1 MQCNC
6 TKFGNLAVFNLE
18 GTKKS
23 RLLIFLVSNSLIF
36 EFEMTNGYPND
47 QNITSKIIYG
57 YLSAFSQKLNLQSK
71 LSIVQII
78 KGKVVTFGAR
88 NEYKII
94 LYSQSRLP
102 SPIEQIYSGLN
113 IFEN

>member
-23 RLLIFLVSNSLIF
+23 DFFLVSKTFIF
-36 EFEMTNGYPND
+36 KFEMTDGYPNY

-57 YLSAFSQKLNLQSK
+57 YLSAFSQKQNLQSK
-71 LSIVQII
+71 LSIVQNI
-78 KGKVVTFGAR
+78 KGKLSLLVPGMKTG
-88 NEYKII
+88 
-94 LYSQSRLP
+94 
-102 SPIEQIYSGLN
+102 
-113 IFEN
+113 

>member
-23 RLLIFLVSNSLIF
+23 RLIFLVCKSIIF

-47 QNITSKIIYG
+47 QNITSKIVYG

>member
-1 MQCNC
+1 MQYNC

-23 RLLIFLVSNSLIF
+23 NYFLVIKNFFF
-36 EFEMTNGYPND
+36 EFEMTDGYPSY

-57 YLSAFSQKLNLQSK
+57 YLSAFSQKQNLQSK

-78 KGKVVTFGAR
+78 KGKLSLLVPGMKTG
-88 NEYKII
+88 
-94 LYSQSRLP
+94 
-102 SPIEQIYSGLN
+102 
-113 IFEN
+113 